1 MAKNINPI
9 YQLSS
14 FKLKNWGHSNI
25 VHMTFDDIVTIV
37 QFILILSI
45 YFTNNDKKECILMI
59 ENIINQ

>member
-1 MAKNINPI
+1 
-9 YQLSS
+9 
-14 FKLKNWGHSNI
+14 
-25 VHMTFDDIVTIV
+25 MTFDDIVTIV